1 MHQVG
6 DQPRLYYDARSA
18 NHQDRTNIVLYQNFL
33 LFVILYYFYADVLTI
48 LVLMWNWF
56 IVWLLI
62 VFSYVYSHDML
73 YIQRQCALRTDESE
87 ILYIC
92 MYVCMYVKVKLEVKF
107 TL

>member
-1 MHQVG
+1 
-6 DQPRLYYDARSA
+6 
-18 NHQDRTNIVLYQNFL
+18 
-33 LFVILYYFYADVLTI
+33 
-48 LVLMWNWF
+48 
-56 IVWLLI
+56 LLI